1 MFDTAKVEASQRA
14 LAHAVDVV
22 RCRAAAA
29 ASATAVAGAGGAPDD
44 DNCLSGPVSPR
55 LAVNPE
61 GLCLALRACVENG
74 GGGGVG
80 GGFGGVGGGHHAPA
94 DAAAAAN
101 G

>member
-14 LAHAVDVV
+14 LAHAVDVM

-29 ASATAVAGAGGAPDD
+29 AAATAIAGAPDGD
-44 DNCLSGPVSPR
+44 DGLSGPVSPR

-80 GGFGGVGGGHHAPA
+80 GGFGGAGGGHHAPA
-94 DAAAAAN
+94 DAAAAAAAN